1 MPASLTLPRP
11 TYCQYLSLGLKRDEK
26 EEGLNFERLR
36 ISLRYQRFR
45 ETVLELLLNVVIVQS
60 DSTNMIRWFLDVF
73 NNLLTKV
80 D

>member
-11 TYCQYLSLGLKRDEK
+11 TYSPYLSLGLKTDEK
-26 EEGLNFERLR
+26 EGLNFKRLR

-60 DSTNMIRWFLDVF
+60 DSTNMMRWFLDVF